1 MHIAGTG
8 GQTTSTGTGA
18 MDWLSPVP
26 ALAMPPMTQTF
37 RNRPRILFVHGAAAD
52 ARVWQPVIAAL
63 PPHCDAHAM
72 TLTYFGDAAWPDD
85 GAAFGTRVH
94 ARDVCEMARAMGAPV
109 HVVGWSYAVHVVLQA
124 LLDAPE
130 LFASALL
137 YEAGLGQYVADDAD
151 RDAFA
156 RDANSLFGAVGA
168 KLAKEGEEAAVRQ
181 LVGPGFARLPDER
194 QALYLSNARTMPL
207 LMGGG
212 EAPTKIGPAKLATIR
227 TPCRVAIG
235 EATRPAFAIPSRHL
249 AAALPCG
256 ELTVIPGA
264 DHFLPETGPVLFAA
278 LVADWIEARA

>member
-1 MHIAGTG
+1 
-8 GQTTSTGTGA
+8 
-18 MDWLSPVP
+18 
-26 ALAMPPMTQTF
+26 MTQTS

-52 ARVWQPVIAAL
+52 AQVWQPVIAAL
-63 PPHCDAHAM
+63 PPHFDARAV

-85 GAAFGTRVH
+85 GSAFGTRVH
-94 ARDVCEMARAMGAPV
+94 ARDVCAMARAMGAPV
-109 HVVGWSYAVHVVLQA
+109 YVVGWSYAVHVVLQA

-137 YEAGLGQYVADDAD
+137 YEAGLGQYISDDGD

-181 LVGPGFARLPDER
+181 LVGAVFAQLPAER
-194 QALYLSNARTMPL
+194 QAMYLSNARTMPL

-212 EAPTKIGPAKLATIR
+212 EAPSKIGPAQLATIR

-235 EATRPAFAIPSRHL
+235 EATRPAFSIPSRHL

-264 DHFLPETGPVLFAA
+264 DHFLPETGPALFAA
-278 LVADWIEARA
+278 LVADWIETRA

>member
-1 MHIAGTG
+1 
-8 GQTTSTGTGA
+8 
-18 MDWLSPVP
+18 
-26 ALAMPPMTQTF
+26 MPPMTQAS

-63 PPHCDAHAM
+63 PPHLDAHAM

-85 GAAFGTRVH
+85 GTGFGTRVH
-94 ARDVCEMARAMGAPV
+94 ARDVCAMARSMGAPV
-109 HVVGWSYAVHVVLQA
+109 HVVGWSYAVHVLLQA

-130 LFASALL
+130 LFTSTML

-151 RDAFA
+151 REAFA
-156 RDANSLFGAVGA
+156 KDANSLFGAVGA

-181 LVGPGFARLPDER
+181 LVGPAFAQLPTER
-194 QALYLSNARTMPL
+194 QAMYLSNARTMPL

-212 EAPTKIGPAKLATIR
+212 EAPTKIGPQRLATIQ

-235 EATRPAFAIPSRHL
+235 GATRPAFSIPSRHL

-264 DHFLPETGPVLFAA
+264 DHFLPETGPAVFAA
-278 LVADWIEARA
+278 LVADWIDAET